1 MARTIRDE
9 VEKARGAAD
18 IHIHQRIDY
27 PQMLIEI
34 DRSKAELLGLD
45 VRDVFQTVTTVLNS
59 SIQVDRNF
67 WIDLQSGNQY
77 FIAVQYA
84 EKTDFQLEEVKN
96 IPITGPRSG
105 EVVKLGT
112 LVNFRRLDD
121 GPAEV
126 SHDNLSPVYSIM
138 VGTEG
143 RDIGSLADSIG
154 KKIRKLDRPKGMIV
168 LMKGEYERMNE
179 SFGNLGF
186 GLFLAS
192 ILVYLLMVAQFRS
205 YVSPLI
211 IMFTVPL
218 GLIGVFWTLY
228 LTNTTLNVQSCM
240 GVIFMVGIVVSQSTL
255 VVDFAN
261 KQRDQGAT
269 VREAIITAATLR
281 LRAVL
286 MTFLAT
292 FLDLL
297 PIAIGV
303 GKGSEANIPLGR
315 AVVGGL
321 LCSNFL
327 SLFIVPIMYT
337 LLNRDLVPAAHTTAS
352 GMASGEVEPV

>member
-1 MARTIRDE
+1 
-9 VEKARGAAD
+9 
-18 IHIHQRIDY
+18 
-27 PQMLIEI
+27 
-34 DRSKAELLGLD
+34 
-45 VRDVFQTVTTVLNS
+45 
-59 SIQVDRNF
+59 VDRNF

-84 EKTDFQLEEVKN
+84 EKTDFQLEEVMN

-154 KKIRKLDRPKGMIV
+154 KKVRKLDLPKGMIV
-168 LMKGEYERMNE
+168 VMKGEYERMNE

-218 GLIGVFWTLY
+218 GLIGVLWTLY
-228 LTNTTLNVQSCM
+228 LTSTTLNVQSCM

-269 VREAIITAATLR
+269 VREAIVTASTLR

-321 LCSNFL
+321 LCSKFL

-337 LLNRDLVPAAHTTAS
+337 LFNRDPVPAAHRADTPNGDEEKEAAEAGAVQVS
-352 GMASGEVEPV
+352 